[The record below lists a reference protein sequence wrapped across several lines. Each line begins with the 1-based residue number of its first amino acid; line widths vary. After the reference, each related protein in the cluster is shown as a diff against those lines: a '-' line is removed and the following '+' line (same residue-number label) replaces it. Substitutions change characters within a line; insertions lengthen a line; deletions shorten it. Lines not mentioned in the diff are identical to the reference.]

1 MRIFLSCLSRA
12 NKLLIISMFRDE
24 DLLKQIESLMRQNEE
39 IRKAEWQQF
48 QNEEISEE
56 EKLKE
61 NVQDLKLKLNE
72 LSVSPCLI

>member
-1 MRIFLSCLSRA
+1 M
-12 NKLLIISMFRDE
+12 KMFRDE

>member
-1 MRIFLSCLSRA
+1 
-12 NKLLIISMFRDE
+12 MFRDE